1 MSAFFC
7 WIGASSWHSVFSAL
21 RRTSLLNSSKASASV
36 VAAASSVDAAS
47 ASVAA
52 VAIASGLTSVP
63 SLYASACSATSASSL
78 LDVKSVSTFSLEPM
92 VMIATRSAAVILSAT
107 HSRASSTARWTSS
120 GCIELTSNTMVS
132 IRRFKRLAAS
142 AAEAGVAVSAGV
154 ALTARAASARTLSS
168 SPSSSWRSGVPAGA
182 AEISWK
188 ENVEIV
194 CGLPSSETTKSFAVS
209 PRTTFPDE
217 SRTTTSTDTMVT
229 LAELSNR
236 GASGGCG
243 GCCLCSCCCAV
254 GRPVPTA
261 STMTSAIAVNRRPF
275 RPAPPASP
283 ALPAC
288 SIMLEPE
295 PQIQRGA
302 ALTADA
308 SDLPECGRVHVG
320 VHTRVVR
327 QVQQVVDVHLDLKIS
342 VPTQLDL
349 TIEVHVQV
357 LRAGTDDDVARRRAE
372 VAGLGYREG
381 GGVEPLIDRR
391 IRDRQSFT
399 VVVGAQRPVD
409 AAGDVA
415 PRAAHRNGLRPS
427 RVGAEIRADPPA
439 TGDPGPQAS
448 VTEPALVRPEWEAI
462 VPAQGDAV
470 ALLEAGP

>member
-1 MSAFFC
+1 
-7 WIGASSWHSVFSAL
+7 
-21 RRTSLLNSSKASASV
+21 
-36 VAAASSVDAAS
+36 
-47 ASVAA
+47 
-52 VAIASGLTSVP
+52 
-63 SLYASACSATSASSL
+63 
-78 LDVKSVSTFSLEPM
+78 M

-194 CGLPSSETTKSFAVS
+194 CGVPSSETTKSFAVS

-236 GASGGCG
+236 GASGGC
-243 GCCLCSCCCAV
+243 CACCAV
-254 GRPVPTA
+254 GRAVPTA

-327 QVQQVVDVHLDLKIS
+327 EVQEIGDLHLNLQIAI
-342 VPTQLDL
+342 PAQLDL
-349 TIEVHVQV
+349 PIEIHVQV

-372 VAGLGYREG
+372 LAGTGYREG

-391 IRDRQSFT
+391 IRDRDGLT
-399 VVVGAQRPVD
+399 VVIRAQRPVD
-409 AAGDVA
+409 AARTA
-415 PRAAHRNGLRPS
+415 PRRAAHPDGLRPS
-427 RVGAEIRADPPA
+427 RVGAAMRAHPPA
-439 TGDPGPQAS
+439 TGDPGAEAS
-448 VTEPALVRPEWEAI
+448 AIQPPLVGANREAI
-462 VPAQGDAV
+462 VPAHGNAV
-470 ALLEAGP
+470 ALLEAGPGPVGVDVLIVLRDVARAPASTAAADRRRVVA